1 MKSQRK
7 KNTFGRIIKSFVKKC
22 EENVTEPDGIM
33 DALTLVC
40 EKILIYIRKILCEKL
55 NRLNGDICAF
65 IQMESNQSI
74 ILK

>member
-1 MKSQRK
+1 MSKAEK
-7 KNTFGRIIKSFVKKC
+7 KNTLGRIIKSFVKKC
-22 EENVTEPDGIM
+22 EENVTKLDVIM

-40 EKILIYIRKILCEKL
+40 EKFLFYIRKILCEKL

-65 IQMESNQSI
+65 FQMETNQSV